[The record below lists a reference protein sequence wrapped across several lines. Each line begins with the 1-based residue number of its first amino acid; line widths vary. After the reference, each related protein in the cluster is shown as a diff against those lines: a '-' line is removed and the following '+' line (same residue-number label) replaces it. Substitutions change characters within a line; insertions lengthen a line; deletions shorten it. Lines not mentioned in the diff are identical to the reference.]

1 MDTEENIEIPISDIY
16 DDFDNFDLGETV
28 EKLKEENESL
38 KKQINGQNENMEK
51 LLTALNDMKTTND
64 NLSNNISSLLLTAKA
79 ELGRKDNTIA
89 DLRRDLDNIAFRRYG
104 GNFQK
109 YNGCNKAISQNEEQ
123 LISTCGNNKENEEI
137 TPKIEKLPLVKSTN
151 VYQHSVETSN
161 NSQTNTEQSLDK
173 LHSSR
178 YNNYQGRVLNTNKE
192 TREME
197 YLDHPQPLF
206 VEDYNSEIYAKQ
218 KNKDRNKI
226 FASTVQKQSEYDNL
240 ERNQNHVDKRCYDIN
255 QYENIERNYKLE
267 DVERHRRHINKNYLT
282 NQQGNHEDSRF
293 NNKKTRDRSRY
304 RNDEDID
311 LRRDR
316 NDYRRNS
323 NRFDGRSKDL
333 RYEGRRREES
343 DEQFSRRRSDYRKD
357 GKSQGTYG
365 TDRSRHRLPR
375 FPERK
380 RNSSDRYKTQDDLDD
395 YIKDKSRTGKKLLN
409 VGGKV
414 KDQRKSCYS
423 AALGENF
430 DILAN
435 EEWEIYGTEEYKD
448 ENEKKECKMDE
459 TNTDLKITIN
469 NKNNRSYNFFN
480 KELVNILDGIQSDI
494 QNKNGTTTLECNYK
508 TETIETVV
516 EPCCATKTKTDLLS
530 QVLQK
535 EAEEIFTP
543 TKLDKKKKDEYRK
556 QVKLKIEDIFGQSSV
571 DEFPENNIQENIPSI
586 EKKCVTK
593 QKVLLNNIFGD
604 ESNDIFKEDDD
615 FRNFRM
621 LVEADNV
628 DHTKPKKMMKCAKLE
643 IKESLEGGTGKKE
656 KKPLSYDICTKKK
669 RSSDNYNKTTRKDKQ
684 EHSEDAKSDI
694 FLLTKKQSSDSYHED
709 DDQIEKTK
717 KEYDTKKRN
726 NGSDEVNTNKQ
737 HKSKI
742 LAEKYYE
749 EPPALISDF
758 EYTFVGEP
766 KNSKPSALEQEKST
780 ENLDTASGK
789 QKKVNQ
795 GKNLTK
801 SSSRDQVDMSVTQN
815 GSNLKNSKPLTRKD
829 EKSNEKLDTALHRTK
844 KVSQRRKSTKSNC
857 RYENDKPTTQNESDF
872 KNSKSLTIATVDK
885 YSRNTNTASDKT
897 KKISQR
903 RRSTRSNSRHDND
916 ISTEQNKSDL
926 TNSKPLPA
934 NQSEISSENVYISSD
949 KTNKI
954 TQRRKSKSSSRCE
967 NDLSET
973 PNVERDL
980 NNSKPLTS
988 VQYTIFSKNSN
999 THLEKKKKTHKRRK
1013 STRSNSRHDTDTST
1027 TPDESDDGIKIIS
1040 KSLKTVKNKLCTDIG
1055 KTIVSSTEKK
1065 VIRSKMSD
1073 EINTSTI
1080 INEKRFAEPPP
1091 ILSDFEYTILE
1102 DLNKSQSEKSPAKL
1116 KVNTKPELPTNIIRI
1131 FENTEEH
1138 KNLIHSRTS
1147 KVVSMLGSDL
1157 LKEIEVQKLAEKN
1170 SVKIS
1175 AMKAQEVG
1183 ANAKTTR
1190 NYSESHTDAVPVP
1203 KILEVCISKGLK
1215 ESSSPLDNKNFETS
1229 NKVVIVSDIMVSPS
1243 KKKNFNNFVSH
1254 DKTIQEVLDVQTTGN
1269 VNNIVNYD
1277 EVASKQ
1283 EERRGLTTEEV
1294 CLSTECVKPK
1304 SLSRK
1309 NLLLERYASEEV
1321 NNKNLATSTTV
1332 SCVKVNENNVQTK
1345 NDNGIHNKRKQID
1358 ESIDINPPKK
1368 KKNYNAPVDSTDD
1381 MKNDETSSKNKI
1393 TKSGGDQE
1401 LFETAKV
1408 VKPVKQPTQRSR
1420 SSREHSSEP
1429 DQVLKDTAISEK
1441 DSCTPK
1447 KSIKKDV
1454 AAKYNEENTAATK
1467 AICELEKEKLKRNK
1481 NSVLVIKCREDN
1493 SDTCGKTSEQTKQQK
1508 VLSDLDI
1515 PATYDNKI
1523 APEEQ
1528 NIIIQS
1534 SLQKSSVDS
1543 QQESK
1548 ENVISSSSSIK
1559 NPHNSSTCSTESPKP
1574 RKRITPIP
1582 VKDVPVCTFTNIL
1595 NKSDNLTKQLPK
1607 KVVMNTHMPEDTDI
1621 PILHLE
1627 EFSFSNLGEGKT
1639 LDKSIMKFL
1648 DGFSVS
1654 NLDCDVSR
1662 VSNESQKKEPLTFTN
1677 VLEKI
1682 NSPCRN
1688 IADFTSPDQ
1697 HLPQMTTSTPKG
1709 VELSALQSGQTEK
1722 TPTSVTTTDTVILS
1736 PKLQEHQNK
1745 DVSTDVSSN
1754 KNNEAVGSENV
1765 KNVPF
1770 TNLNTPAR
1778 FRRRC
1783 RIIAVR
1789 KL

>member
-28 EKLKEENESL
+28 EKLKEENEKL
-38 KKQINGQNENMEK
+38 KKQIIEQNEDMAK
-51 LLTALNDMKTTND
+51 LLKALNDMKTTND
-64 NLSNNISSLLLTAKA
+64 NLRNNISSLLLTAKA

-89 DLRRDLDNIAFRRYG
+89 DLRRDLDNIAFRRYRE
-104 GNFQK
+104 NFQK
-109 YNGCNKAISQNEEQ
+109 YNGCSKAISQNEEQ
-123 LISTCGNNKENEEI
+123 LLSTCGNNKENKE
-137 TPKIEKLPLVKSTN
+137 TTLKIEKLPLVKSKN

-161 NSQTNTEQSLDK
+161 NLQTNTEQSLDK

-178 YNNYQGRVLNTNKE
+178 YNNYQERVLNTNKE
-192 TREME
+192 TREIE

-206 VEDYNSEIYAKQ
+206 VKDYNSEIYVKQ
-218 KNKDRNKI
+218 ENKNRNKI
-226 FASTVQKQSEYDNL
+226 FDSTIQKQSEYDNL

-267 DVERHRRHINKNYLT
+267 DVDRHKRHTNKNNLT
-282 NQQGNHEDSRF
+282 NQQDNHEDSRW

-311 LRRDR
+311 LRRGR
-316 NDYRRNS
+316 NDYKRNS

-357 GKSQGTYG
+357 GKSQSIYG
-365 TDRSRHRLPR
+365 RDRSQHRLSR

-380 RNSSDRYKTQDDLDD
+380 RNSLDRYKTQDDLDD

-430 DILAN
+430 DIIAS
-435 EEWEIYGTEEYKD
+435 EEGEIYGTEEYND

-469 NKNNRSYNFFN
+469 NKNTRPYDFFN
-480 KELVNILDGIQSDI
+480 KELGNILDGIQSDI
-494 QNKNGTTTLECNYK
+494 RIKNGTTTLECNHQ

-516 EPCCATKTKTDLLS
+516 EPRCATKTKADLLS

-535 EAEEIFTP
+535 KAAEIFSP
-543 TKLDKKKKDEYRK
+543 TKLDKKKKDKSRK

-571 DEFPENNIQENIPSI
+571 DEFPENNVQENIPSI
-586 EKKCVTK
+586 EKKCATK

-628 DHTKPKKMMKCAKLE
+628 DHTTPKKMMKCAKLE
-643 IKESLEGGTGKKE
+643 IKERLEGGTGKEE
-656 KKPLSYDICTKKK
+656 KRLPSYDISTKKK
-669 RSSDNYNKTTRKDKQ
+669 RSSDNDNKTTRKTKE
-684 EHSEDAKSDI
+684 EHSEDVKSDV
-694 FLLTKKQSSDSYHED
+694 FLLTKKQSNELDSYHEN
-709 DDQIEKTK
+709 DDQIEEIK
-717 KEYDTKKRN
+717 KKYNTKKRN
-726 NGSDEVNTNKQ
+726 NGGDEVNINKQ

-742 LAEKYYE
+742 LTDKYYE
-749 EPPALISDF
+749 EPPSLISDF

-766 KNSKPSALEQEKST
+766 KDSKPSVLEQEKST
-780 ENLDTASGK
+780 ENLETVSGK

-801 SSSRDQVDMSVTQN
+801 SSRRDEVDMSVTQN
-815 GSNLKNSKPLTRKD
+815 GSNLKDSKPLTRKD
-829 EKSNEKLDTALHRTK
+829 EKSNEKVDTALDQTK

-857 RYENDKPTTQNESDF
+857 RYENDDPTTQNESDF
-872 KNSKSLTIATVDK
+872 KNSKTLTIETVDK
-885 YSRNTNTASDKT
+885 SSGNSNTASDKT
-897 KKISQR
+897 KNISQR
-903 RRSTRSNSRHDND
+903 RRSTTSNSRHDND

-934 NQSEISSENVYISSD
+934 NKSERSGENVYISSD
-949 KTNKI
+949 QTKKI
-954 TQRRKSKSSSRCE
+954 TQRRKSKSSRRCD
-967 NDLSET
+967 NDFSET

-988 VQYTIFSKNSN
+988 VQYTLCSKNSN
-999 THLEKKKKTHKRRK
+999 THLEKKKKPHKRRK
-1013 STRSNSRHDTDTST
+1013 STRSNSRHDTDISI

-1040 KSLKTVKNKLCTDIG
+1040 KSLKTVKNKLSTDTG
-1055 KTIVSSTEKK
+1055 KTDVSSIEKK
-1065 VIRSKMSD
+1065 AIRSKMSD

-1102 DLNKSQSEKSPAKL
+1102 DLNKSQSVKSPTKL
-1116 KVNTKPELPTNIIRI
+1116 KVNTKSELPTNIIRT

-1138 KNLIHSRTS
+1138 KNLIHSHSS
-1147 KVVSMLGSDL
+1147 KSEL
-1157 LKEIEVQKLAEKN
+1157 LKEIEVKKLAEKN
-1170 SVKIS
+1170 SGKIS
-1175 AMKAQEVG
+1175 AMKAQKVG

-1190 NYSESHTDAVPVP
+1190 NYSESHTDAVTVP
-1203 KILEVCISKGLK
+1203 KILEACISEELK
-1215 ESSSPLDNKNFETS
+1215 ESFSPLDNKNFES
-1229 NKVVIVSDIMVSPS
+1229 SKKVVIVSDIMVSPS

-1254 DKTIQEVLDVQTTGN
+1254 DKTIQGVLDVPTTEN
-1269 VNNIVNYD
+1269 VNNITSCD

-1283 EERRGLTTEEV
+1283 EERRGLTTEV

-1309 NLLLERYASEEV
+1309 NLLLERYASQEV
-1321 NNKNLATSTTV
+1321 NNKNLDTSTTV
-1332 SCVKVNENNVQTK
+1332 SCVTVNENNVQAK

-1358 ESIDINPPKK
+1358 ESIYINPPKK
-1368 KKNYNAPVDSTDD
+1368 KKNYNAPVNSIDD
-1381 MKNDETSSKNKI
+1381 RKNDETSSKNRI
-1393 TKSGGDQE
+1393 TKSGADQE

-1408 VKPVKQPTQRSR
+1408 VKPVKQPAQRSG

-1441 DSCTPK
+1441 DSFTPK
-1447 KSIKKDV
+1447 KNIKKEV
-1454 AAKYNEENTAATK
+1454 ASKYNEEITAATK
-1467 AICELEKEKLKRNK
+1467 AICELENK
-1481 NSVLVIKCREDN
+1481 NNVSVIKCREDN
-1493 SDTCGKTSEQTKQQK
+1493 IDVTCSTTSEQTKKQK
-1508 VLSDLDI
+1508 DLSDLDI
-1515 PATYDNKI
+1515 SAIYDNKI
-1523 APEEQ
+1523 APTEQ

-1534 SLQKSSVDS
+1534 TQQKSTVDS
-1543 QQESK
+1543 QPESK
-1548 ENVISSSSSIK
+1548 ENVISSSSTIK

-1595 NKSDNLTKQLPK
+1595 NKSDNLPKQLPK
-1607 KVVMNTHMPEDTDI
+1607 KVVMNTHLPEDTDI

-1627 EFSFSNLGEGKT
+1627 ELSFSNLGEGKT

-1697 HLPQMTTSTPKG
+1697 HVPQVTTSTPKS
-1709 VELSALQSGQTEK
+1709 VELSALKSGQTEK
-1722 TPTSVTTTDTVILS
+1722 TPTSVTKTDTDVLS
-1736 PKLQEHQNK
+1736 PELQEHQNK
-1745 DVSTDVSSN
+1745 DVSSN
-1754 KNNEAVGSENV
+1754 KNNKAENV